1 MEAAGSDPGGAGRPV
16 ATGIQYA
23 GAAEGGSEPGTGE
36 ECGRWRFAALA
47 AAVPNHEWQPT
58 NRTPAASQGVVR
70 LHAAVVWIVA
80 GGRGTGAASGVCQ
93 SSELAIRAD
102 FRATKGICGADCAGR
117 GPLAVGTPVDYGN
130 RFAVAGGSRGCN
142 SRVFLEREATAH
154 EHFAELDHVGAGLGW
169 HPGGPDGARVHRG
182 FGLAGG
188 NFVRA
193 GRGSSQQT
201 KRASRHI
208 ERSRPRADAWREE
221 SHSRG

>member
-1 MEAAGSDPGGAGRPV
+1 MDAAGSDPGGAGRPV

-23 GAAEGGSEPGTGE
+23 GAAEGGSKPGTGE

-102 FRATKGICGADCAGR
+102 FRATEGICGADCAGPR
-117 GPLAVGTPVDYGN
+117 NVYEAIGRENV
-130 RFAVAGGSRGCN
+130 RFRRTHSTEYVRTRLIA
-142 SRVFLEREATAH
+142 
-154 EHFAELDHVGAGLGW
+154 LDFILRHQ
-169 HPGGPDGARVHRG
+169 G
-182 FGLAGG
+182 F
-188 NFVRA
+188 
-193 GRGSSQQT
+193 
-201 KRASRHI
+201 
-208 ERSRPRADAWREE
+208 
-221 SHSRG
+221 